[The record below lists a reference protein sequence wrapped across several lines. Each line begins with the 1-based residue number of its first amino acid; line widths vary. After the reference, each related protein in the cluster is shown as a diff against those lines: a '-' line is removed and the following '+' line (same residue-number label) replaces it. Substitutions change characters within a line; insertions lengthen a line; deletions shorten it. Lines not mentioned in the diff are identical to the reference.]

1 MVESDDLAPSPNGF
15 VLPPGSGQYRRPVV
29 AAPGCYIYFDRQQP
43 AIWPRHQHRQLQI
56 TVISAGAD
64 CVAIWRTRDGRQH
77 RYRIADK
84 GDQVLI
90 IPAGQKHAIEW
101 HKESE
106 VLSLYVELAWARRI
120 VSRRIAHISIEPLD
134 TYIETAPII
143 GEITAIFRRECARPV
158 DSMNETMIET
168 LGPALA
174 AQLLQAHFAPYHRK
188 DPLRWT
194 LPGPVLDRLLS
205 HIAKNLDQDLSL
217 SVLAGMA
224 NLSPS
229 YFGQLFRGATGQA
242 PHLYVTQKR
251 VMRAKELLGTGNYRV
266 AEVSD
271 LVGFAEP
278 HRMNYHFRRLL
289 NTYPSAYI
297 PQECAEIKR
306 L

>member
-1 MVESDDLAPSPNGF
+1 MLDSGNPSTRPKDF
-15 VLPPGSGQYRRPVV
+15 ELPPGSDRYRRS
-29 AAPGCYIYFDRQQP
+29 ATSTQGCHVYFDRQRP
-43 AIWPRHQHRQLQI
+43 ATWPEHRHRQLQI
-56 TVISAGAD
+56 TVVFSGAECD
-64 CVAIWRTRDGRQH
+64 AVWRTRDGKHQ
-77 RYRIADK
+77 RYRIGGG
-84 GDQVLI
+84 GDQVLM
-90 IPAGQKHAIEW
+90 IPAGRDHAIEW
-101 HKESE
+101 HKEAE
-106 VLSLYVELAWARRI
+106 VLSLFVEPEWAKRI
-120 VSRRIAHISIEPLD
+120 VPQRVNQISIEPLD
-134 TYIETAPII
+134 SYIESAPII
-143 GEITAIFRRECARPV
+143 GEITAVFRRECTRSP
-158 DSMNETMIET
+158 DCMNEAIVET
-168 LGPALA
+168 LGRALA
-174 AQLLQAHFAPYHRK
+174 VQFLLAQFAPLQRK

>member
-77 RYRIADK
+77 RYRIADN

-106 VLSLYVELAWARRI
+106 VLSLYVELAWAKRI
-120 VSRRIAHISIEPLD
+120 VSRRITHISIEPLD

-174 AQLLQAHFAPYHRK
+174 AQLLQAHFAPCDRK

-194 LPGPVLDRLLS
+194 LPGHVLDRLRK
-205 HIAKNLDQDLSL
+205 HIASNLDQNLSL
-217 SVLAGMA
+217 SMLARSA
-224 NLSPS
+224 SLSPS
-229 YFGQLFRGATGQA
+229 YFGQLFRAATGLA

-251 VMRAKELLGTGNYRV
+251 VMRAKELLATGNYRV
-266 AEVSD
+266 AEVSE
-271 LVGFAEP
+271 LVGFSEP

-289 NTYPSAYI
+289 NTYPSAYL
-297 PQECAEIKR
+297 PRACSEKNSR
-306 L
+306 